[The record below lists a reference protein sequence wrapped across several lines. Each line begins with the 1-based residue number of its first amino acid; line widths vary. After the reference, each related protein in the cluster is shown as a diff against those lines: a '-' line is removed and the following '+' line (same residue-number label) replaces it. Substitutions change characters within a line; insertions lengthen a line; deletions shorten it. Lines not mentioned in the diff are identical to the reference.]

1 MSIGEWMK
9 FCSDFGV
16 AKIVDD
22 FDDER
27 KNPDRVK
34 FRTSA
39 VQVPFLQKIYKGE
52 GQGGKGILH
61 EAFVKI
67 LSTVAKNYPIIDK
80 NKPAKEL
87 LWAFYNEIGIDSSEI
102 KTKMGSMKTQFFSQQ
117 RADPSGIHCVGS
129 EWQKKRRA
137 LKRVAIVKQPNPQI
151 NKEVFNRLFNLS
163 TPDHP
168 PVPHTPITQN
178 PPARRASQNR
188 YMEINQVPRLGSGR
202 STRLKLLPH
211 QIQREKPTY
220 TKVERKRHVYEDQKK
235 ITWDSLEKMG

>member
-16 AKIVDD
+16 AKIVDG
-22 FDDER
+22 FDDVG
-27 KNPDRVK
+27 KGADRVK
-34 FRTSA
+34 YRTSA
-39 VQVPFLQKIYKGE
+39 VQVPYLQKIYKCE
-52 GQGGKGILH
+52 GQGGKGILY

-67 LSTVAKNYPIIDK
+67 LTTIAKNYPIIEK
-80 NKPAKEL
+80 NKPAREL
-87 LWAFYNEIGIDSSEI
+87 IWAFYNEIGIDSTEI

-129 EWQKKRRA
+129 EWKKKRRD
-137 LKRVAIVKQPNPQI
+137 LKRVAIVKQPNGNI
-151 NKEVFNRLFNLS
+151 NKEVFTRLFNLA
-163 TPDHP
+163 TPDVPLHP
-168 PVPHTPITQN
+168 VTPITAN

-188 YMEINQVPRLGSGR
+188 YMEINQTQRLGSGH

-211 QIQREKPTY
+211 QIPREKPTY